1 MARKA
6 AISFGMVHIPV
17 KYENATQEND
27 ISFNLLHK
35 KCGQRLKNNKSC
47 PACGIDEV
55 APEDIVKGY
64 EYEKDKFVIIEDTEF
79 EDIKSEKDKTIKI
92 EEFVYISE
100 IDPIFYNKSYY
111 LYPDGSDDAFA
122 LLKAAVE
129 EEGKVAIAKT
139 VLGTKETT
147 IGIRAQSNALILQT
161 MFMLDEIRPPQQA
174 PKGKINP
181 QELEMAI
188 LLIRN
193 MTKKFDPSKYKNEYQ
208 QKLKALIT
216 DKIQG
221 DQTITQ
227 STAGEFNALNL
238 ADALQASLQGYA
250 DQRVKE
256 PAKKPGRRKKTEA

>member
-27 ISFNLLHK
+27 VSFNLLHK

-64 EYEKDKFVIIEDTEF
+64 EYEKDKFVIIEDIEF
-79 EDIKSEKDKTIKI
+79 ENIKTEKDKTIQI
-92 EEFVYISE
+92 QQFVDISE
-100 IDPIFYNKSYY
+100 IDPVFYDKSYY
-111 LYPDGSDDAFA
+111 LYPDGSDKAFY
-122 LLKAAVE
+122 LFKEAVE
-129 EEGKVAIAKT
+129 RGGKVALAKT
-139 VLGTKETT
+139 VLSTKETLVA
-147 IGIRAQSNALILQT
+147 IRAQSNVLILET
-161 MFMLDEIRPPQQA
+161 MFFLDQIRPAPQTA
-174 PKGKINP
+174 KTEINQ
-181 QELEMAI
+181 QELEMAT
-188 LLIRN
+188 LLIKN
-193 MTKKFDPSKYKNEYQ
+193 MTKKFTPAEFKNEYQ
-208 QKLKALIT
+208 EKLKALIS

-227 STAGEFNALNL
+227 SNASEFNALNL